1 MIIDRNTD
9 INTVIEEDV
18 IITNSATFHM
28 HGILNGNIYVEENST
43 FYLHGIL
50 NGDLT
55 TKANSSSQLSGI
67 MNGNILKNDGKI
79 KLSGILNTKLVV
91 PQNLVKEPG
100 CYINGEK
107 YW

>member
-79 KLSGILNTKLVV
+79 KLSGILNTKSVV

-107 YW
+107 Y